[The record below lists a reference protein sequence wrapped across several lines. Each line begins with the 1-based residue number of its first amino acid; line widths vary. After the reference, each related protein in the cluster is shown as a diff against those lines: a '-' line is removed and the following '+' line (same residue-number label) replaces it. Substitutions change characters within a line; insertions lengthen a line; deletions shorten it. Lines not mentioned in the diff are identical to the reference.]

1 MRCCCM
7 WSWSL
12 RCVCVGRVPRIMG
25 RGKSEIPAFA
35 NIFSCNFFPGNVRA
49 FFFGMMEWFRILFRV
64 LCSSSL
70 CVVYVFFRG
79 FAYVCCC
86 LRFCFLPFALGLS
99 ASVRERVCVF

>member
-1 MRCCCM
+1 
-7 WSWSL
+7 
-12 RCVCVGRVPRIMG
+12 
-25 RGKSEIPAFA
+25 
-35 NIFSCNFFPGNVRA
+35 
-49 FFFGMMEWFRILFRV
+49 MEWFRILFRV

-99 ASVRERVCVF
+99 ASVRERVCVCVLTWLLVSMLHAPPSNTTFLLTCVHVWCLCLRGANDEGAGKE